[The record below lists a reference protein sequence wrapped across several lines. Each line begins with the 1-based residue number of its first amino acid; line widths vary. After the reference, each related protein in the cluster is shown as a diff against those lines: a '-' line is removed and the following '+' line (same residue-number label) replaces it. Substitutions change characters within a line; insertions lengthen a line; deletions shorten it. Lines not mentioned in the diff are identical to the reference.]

1 MRSGFVLEYCRGLV
15 KCPCDKVVVGEWEKR
30 QQMDELGTAADDD
43 SLVEYDGDDLGN
55 NAADKEDDNR
65 NQYLGL
71 SVQQNMED

>member
-1 MRSGFVLEYCRGLV
+1 M
-15 KCPCDKVVVGEWEKR
+15 KCPCDKVVVGEREKR
-30 QQMDELGTAADDD
+30 QQMDELGSAAGDD

-65 NQYLGL
+65 NQYLEL